1 MAIKL
6 LSKYRKKL
14 IVPVTIFLAI
24 ISLINIYYVTNV
36 TPRTNDECLWEQRKI
51 GKDSLRIYFNLVKFE
66 GVTWNAGIRDGD
78 DFLKIDGK
86 RLRNTQHASYLAD
99 RKASGDSLV
108 FTVSRNGQVFDATI
122 RVKKIIEFGNLAFSL
137 LGLIWLAVGFVVLSS
152 KPYGFTQILFYRI
165 GALFVLYSCVSLFS
179 GNAIL
184 NPIWNNPVILIIADF
199 LWVFGLV
206 FLPFLI
212 VHFFW
217 VFPSVNKIIKKKYVS
232 RSLFIIPSVI
242 FLISMVYRI
251 IFVYMKTMENQSIGM
266 KYHYFLFIILQSILF
281 LGVIIGLISLF
292 ISYVKLKK
300 NSERTAIFI
309 VLVTYT
315 LGVLAIIY
323 LMTLANVL
331 ADTIFRFNSPEYY
344 LPIFLIVLT
353 PLGFGYSIFRYSL
366 LDVSDVMK
374 NTVLYGTATFSL
386 AGLYFLLIY
395 LLGQT
400 ISEALTTDYQAIV
413 AAGIFIAFALVF
425 QSTKDRFQYIITKY
439 FYPEQFAYQKVL
451 VKFSNEIST
460 IVGLENILETIQE
473 TFVDALRVEKFG
485 IALKNFKTNE
495 FELKREDGF
504 KNKNLHFP
512 NTDDI
517 ITKKVLEKLELKHPN
532 AFDQQEFTLVFPCAY
547 KELEEEGIYTII
559 PLYIKQ
565 KIIGLLLFG
574 LKHSGA
580 QFAGKDIELLI
591 AASNQTAIAIE
602 NARLYEEEAIKIK
615 FDRELDVA
623 RKIQEGLLPVNVPQI
638 RNLDTAGIMIPAMQ
652 IGGDYYDLIK
662 VSDTQM
668 FIIVG
673 DVSGKGLSASFYM
686 SKLQT
691 MIQLFCDATKS
702 PKDVLVELNQKI
714 AGNIQ
719 KQWFITLTIAFVD
732 VAKRSIKICRAGH
745 TPTLKYS
752 NGVVNYIK
760 PNGMGV
766 GLEFGPL
773 FEESLEEIEIPL
785 VPHDIYVFTSDGI
798 NEAMNEDN
806 LFFGYEDITN
816 ILKEK
821 HNQSSKDLIKSTM
834 TKLERF
840 RGNKEPNDD
849 ITLVV
854 LKVL

>member
-1 MAIKL
+1 MAFKL

-14 IVPVTIFLAI
+14 IVPVTIVLAI
-24 ISLINIYYVTNV
+24 IGFVNIYSILNI
-36 TPRTNDECLWEQRKI
+36 TPRTNDECLWEQKKV

-86 RLRNTQHASYLAD
+86 NLRNTQHASYLAD
-99 RKASGDSLV
+99 RKASGDSLI
-108 FTVSRNGQVFDATI
+108 FTVARNGQVFDATI
-122 RVKKIIEFGNLAFSL
+122 KVKKIIEFGSLAIAL

-152 KPYGFTQILFYRI
+152 KPYGLAQILFYRI
-165 GALFVLYSCVSLFS
+165 GALFVLYSSISLFS
-179 GNAIL
+179 GNNIL
-184 NPIWNNPVILIIADF
+184 NPIWKYPIILIIADVA
-199 LWVFGLV
+199 WVFGLV

-217 VFPSVNKIIKKKYVS
+217 VFPHENKIVKKKYVS
-232 RSLFIIPSVI
+232 KLLFLIPS
-242 FLISMVYRI
+242 
-251 IFVYMKTMENQSIGM
+251 
-266 KYHYFLFIILQSILF
+266 FLFILAIIFRITFVYIKFSEGGMIYYYQYIFSTTLILLLF
-281 LGVIIGLISLF
+281 VGVLIGLVSLF
-292 ISYVKLKK
+292 ISYIKLKK
-300 NSERTAIFI
+300 KSERTAIFV
-309 VLVTYT
+309 VLISYS
-315 LGVLAIIY
+315 LGVLALIY
-323 LMTLANVL
+323 LRTLANVL
-331 ADTIFRFNSPEYY
+331 ADSIFNSPEYF
-344 LPIFLIVLT
+344 LPIFLIILT

-386 AGLYFLLIY
+386 AGVYFLLIY
-395 LLGQT
+395 FLGQT

-413 AAGIFIAFALVF
+413 AAGIFIVFALVF
-425 QSTKDRFQYIITKY
+425 QSTKDRFQNIITKY

-451 VKFSNEIST
+451 VSFSNEIST
-460 IVGLENILETIQE
+460 IVGLDNILETVQE
-473 TFVDALRVEKFG
+473 TFVDALKVEKFG
-485 IALKNFKTNE
+485 IALKNLKTKE

-504 KNKNLHFP
+504 KNKNLHFL

-517 ITKKVLEKLELKHPN
+517 ITAKVFDKLELKHPN
-532 AFDQQEFTLVFPCAY
+532 AFDQQEFPVVFPCAFSAL
-547 KELEEEGIYTII
+547 KEEGIYTII
-559 PLYIKQ
+559 PLFIKQ

-602 NARLYEEEAIKIK
+602 NARLYEEEAIKIRLE
-615 FDRELDVA
+615 RELDVA
-623 RKIQEGLLPVNVPQI
+623 RKIQEGLLPVGVPNI
-638 RNLDTAGIMIPAMQ
+638 KNLDTAGVMIPAMQ

-662 VSDTQM
+662 ISDTQM
-668 FIIVG
+668 FIVVG

-691 MIQLFCDATKS
+691 MIQLFCTATKS
-702 PKDVLVELNQKI
+702 PKDVLIELNQKI

-752 NGVVNYIK
+752 NGVVNFIR
-760 PNGMGV
+760 PSGMGV
-766 GLEFGPL
+766 GLEFSKL
-773 FEESLEEIEIPL
+773 FEESLEEVEIPL
-785 VPHDIYVFTSDGI
+785 VPHDVYVFTSDGI

-806 LFFGYEDITN
+806 VFFGYDELTK

-821 HNQSSKDLIKSTM
+821 SNQSSKELVKNTISS
-834 TKLERF
+834 LERF
-840 RGNKEPNDD
+840 RGLKEPNDD

>member
-6 LSKYRKKL
+6 LSKYRKRL
-14 IVPVTIFLAI
+14 IVPVTILLAAI
-24 ISLINIYYVTNV
+24 GFVNIYYIINI
-36 TPRTNDECLWEQRKI
+36 TPRTNDECLWQQKKVGE
-51 GKDSLRIYFNLVKFE
+51 DSLKIYFNLVKFE

-86 RLRNTQHASYLAD
+86 KLRNVEHASYLAD

-122 RVKKIIEFGNLAFSL
+122 KVKKIIEFGSLAISL

-152 KPYGFTQILFYRI
+152 KPYGFAQILFYRI
-165 GALFVLYSCVSLFS
+165 GALFILYSTVALFS
-179 GNAIL
+179 GNTIL
-184 NPIWNNPVILIIADF
+184 NPIWKYPVLLVMADVT
-199 LWVFGLV
+199 WVFGLV

-212 VHFFW
+212 IHFFW
-217 VFPSVNKIIKKKYVS
+217 VFPHENKIIKKKYVS
-232 RSLFIIPSVI
+232 RLLFLIPTILFIASMIYRVI
-242 FLISMVYRI
+242 FIYLRSMQGELVL
-251 IFVYMKTMENQSIGM
+251 
-266 KYHYFLFIILQSILF
+266 YFHFFFYYVLNILLFI
-281 LGVIIGLISLF
+281 GVFIGLVSLF
-292 ISYVKLKK
+292 ISYLKLKK
-300 NSERTAIFI
+300 KSERTAIFV
-309 VLVTYT
+309 VLISYT
-315 LGVLAIIY
+315 LGVLALIY
-323 LMTLANVL
+323 LQTLANVL
-331 ADTIFRFNSPEYY
+331 ADSIFNSPEYF
-344 LPIFLIVLT
+344 LPIFLIILT

-386 AGLYFLLIY
+386 AGFYFLLIY

-413 AAGIFIAFALVF
+413 AAGIFIVFALVF
-425 QSTKDRFQYIITKY
+425 QSTKDKFQNIITKY

-451 VKFSNEIST
+451 VSFSNEIST
-460 IVGLENILETIQE
+460 IVGLDNILETVQE

-485 IALKNFKTNE
+485 IALKNLKSNE
-495 FELKREDGF
+495 YDLKREDGF
-504 KNKNLHFP
+504 KNKNLHFL
-512 NTDDI
+512 NNDDI
-517 ITKKVLEKLELKHPN
+517 ISKQVFEKLELKHPN
-532 AFDQQEFTLVFPCAY
+532 AFDQQEFPKVFPCAY
-547 KELEEEGIYTII
+547 SALVEEGIYTII
-559 PLYIKQ
+559 PLFIKN
-565 KIIGLLLFG
+565 KVIGLLLFG

-580 QFAGKDIELLI
+580 QFAGKDIDLLI

-602 NARLYEEEAIKIK
+602 NARLYEEEAIKIRL
-615 FDRELDVA
+615 DRELDVA
-623 RKIQEGLLPVNVPQI
+623 RKIQEGLLPVAVPQI
-638 RNLDTAGIMIPAMQ
+638 KNLDTAGVMIPAMQ

-668 FIIVG
+668 FIVVG

-691 MIQLFCDATKS
+691 MIQLFCTATKS
-702 PKDVLVELNQKI
+702 PKDVLIELNQKL

-752 NGVVNYIK
+752 SGVVNFIK
-760 PNGMGV
+760 PTGMGV
-766 GLEFGPL
+766 GLEFGKL
-773 FEESLEEIEIPL
+773 FEDSIEEVEMPL

-806 LFFGYEDITN
+806 TFFGYDEITK

-821 HNQSSKDLIKSTM
+821 SNQSSKELVKNTIST
-834 TKLERF
+834 LERF
-840 RGNKEPNDD
+840 RGLKEPNDD
-849 ITLVV
+849 VTLVV